1 MSSRFGFESDP
12 RPIAACLPLS
22 LHALL
27 SLSNKEMNVEIH
39 ALIKVSFT
47 FLQRSTLLLR
57 SANHAS
63 MFCVGQG
70 HIRAHYTA
78 SNIITA
84 VLMLLIFCNL
94 F

>member
-39 ALIKVSFT
+39 ALIKVLHSYK
-47 FLQRSTLLLR
+47 RSTLLLR